1 METQIT
7 GSLSGLTFE
16 GEEFDIFN
24 TDKSI
29 MIEDGVVKIIEDY
42 KSED

>member
-7 GSLSGLTFE
+7 GSILIES
-16 GEEFDIFN
+16 
-24 TDKSI
+24 DKGI
-29 MIEDGVVKIIEDY
+29 IIENGVVRIDEDY